1 MFETK
6 IKPDYSE
13 AIAKFVKSGG
23 QINLAKVKVL
33 LKANATCMDLLS
45 SKPVNLAN
53 ITVLNAVNVLAN

>member
-1 MFETK
+1 ME
-6 IKPDYSE
+6 
-13 AIAKFVKSGG
+13 VHR
-23 QINLAKVKVL
+23 QINLAKMKVL